1 MLALESGLT
10 KLRNHIDDKQLFAAG
25 AKLLLAV
32 SGGSDSLG
40 LLCLFSKLRLQSSIT
55 LLCCHVNHGLRG
67 EQSDRD
73 EALVKEVCLKL
84 NVPVICRR
92 VQLEEGGDLE
102 NRARE
107 ARFEVLYHLL
117 DIYNFDYIVLGH
129 QKEDQAETILM
140 NMFRGTG
147 INGMAGIRIKQNRL
161 LHPLLDF
168 TRAEL
173 QAIVSE
179 CGFQWATDATNE
191 DISFKRNHL
200 RQELIPY
207 LQANYAPDLLDKLS
221 QLASVMEDA
230 DAYFKAQAAKRFKKR
245 RIESEPGLISFEIKG
260 LKKLSD
266 TELYYFF
273 KHCYSQTCLEEMDFF
288 NSHFMAIKALMEGG
302 GSAKLHLSN
311 EVVVYREYDLIS
323 FNWGE
328 LETPD
333 LQPQTVEEDRVW
345 AVFGN
350 YRFQFKN
357 LKLLPKGYEPN
368 EMNVVLAA
376 DDIAWPLIIRS
387 REPGDRFIPS
397 GMSNRKKLKDFFID
411 AKVPKRLRDQVPII
425 SDGGRILWVVGYRV
439 DERAL
444 PQASSAKLLQIIAE
458 PLDER
463 PKRMSRV
470 KQKGKKE

>member
-1 MLALESGLT
+1 MLALESGLN
-10 KLRNHIDDKQLFAAG
+10 KLRKHIDDKQLFAAG

-40 LLCLFSKLRLQSSIT
+40 LLCLFSRLRLQRPLT

-67 EQSDRD
+67 EHSDKD
-73 EALVKEVCLKL
+73 EALVKEICLKL

-92 VQLEEGGDLE
+92 IKLEDGGDLE

-147 INGMAGIRIKQNRL
+147 INGMAGIRIKQDRL

-168 TRAEL
+168 GREEL
-173 QAIVSE
+173 QAIVTE
-179 CGFQWATDATNE
+179 CGFAWATDATNE
-191 DISFKRNHL
+191 DTSFKRNHL

-207 LQANYAPDLLDKLS
+207 LQANFAPDLLDKLS
-221 QLASVMEDA
+221 HLASVMDDA
-230 DAYFKAQAAKRFKKR
+230 DDYFKRQAATRFKKR
-245 RIESEPGLISFEIKG
+245 RIEKEPGLISFEIKG
-260 LKKLSD
+260 LKRLSD

-273 KHCYSQTCLEEMDFF
+273 KHCYTEVCGEEMDFF
-288 NSHFMAIKALMEGG
+288 SSHFMAVKALMEGG
-302 GSAKLHLSN
+302 GSARLHLSN
-311 EVVVYREYDLIS
+311 EVIAYREYGYLS
-323 FNWGE
+323 FSWGE
-328 LETPD
+328 LETPE
-333 LQPQTVEEDRVW
+333 LQEQSVEEDRVW

-357 LKLLPKGYEPN
+357 LKLLPKGYEPS
-368 EMNVVLAA
+368 ETNVILDA
-376 DDIAWPLIIRS
+376 DDITWPLTIRS

-397 GMSNRKKLKDFFID
+397 GMSNHKKLKDFFID
-411 AKVPKRLRDQVPII
+411 AKVPQRQRDQVPII
-425 SDGGRILWVVGYRV
+425 ADGNRILWVVGYRV

-444 PQASSAKLLQIIAE
+444 PKESSAKLLQIIAE
-458 PLDER
+458 PADDR
-463 PKRMSRV
+463 PKRMVRV
-470 KQKGKKE
+470 KQKGKKK

>member
-1 MLALESGLT
+1 MQALKSGLE
-10 KLRNHIDDKQLFAAG
+10 KLRKHIDDKQLYPAG
-25 AKLLLAV
+25 SKLLLAV

-40 LLCLFSKLRLQSSIT
+40 LLCLFSRLRLQSAIT

-67 EQSDRD
+67 EHSDRD
-73 EALVKEVCLKL
+73 EALVKDICLKL

-107 ARFEVLYHLL
+107 ARFEVLYHVL
-117 DIYNFDYIVLGH
+117 DAYRFDYIVLGH
-129 QKEDQAETILM
+129 QQEDQAETVLM

-147 INGMAGIRIKQNRL
+147 INGMAGIRVKQNRL

-179 CGFQWATDATNE
+179 CGFEWAVDASNE

-207 LQANYAPDLLDKLS
+207 LQAHYAPDLLDKLS
-221 QLASVMEDA
+221 QLAAVMDDA
-230 DAYFKAQAAKRFKKR
+230 DVYFKAQAATRFKKR
-245 RIESEPGLISFEIKG
+245 RIDSEPGLVSFPIKG

-273 KHCYSQTCLEEMDFF
+273 KHCYTQTCLEEMDFF
-288 NSHFMAIKALMEGG
+288 YSHFQVVKALMEGG
-302 GSAKLHLSN
+302 GSAQLHLSN
-311 EVVVYREYDLIS
+311 DVVVYREYDLLS
-323 FNWGE
+323 FSCGE
-328 LETPD
+328 LEVPE
-333 LQPQTVEEDRVW
+333 LQEQTVEEDRVW

-357 LKLLPKGYEPN
+357 LKLLPKGYEPS
-368 EMNVVLAA
+368 ETNVILDAEE
-376 DDIAWPLIIRS
+376 IEWPLTIRS
-387 REPGDRFIPS
+387 RKPGDRFIPS
-397 GMSNRKKLKDFFID
+397 GMSNHKKLKDFFID
-411 AKVPKRLRDQVPII
+411 SKVPARQRDQVPII
-425 SDGGRILWVVGYRV
+425 ADGDRILWVVGYRV
-439 DERAL
+439 DARAL
-444 PQASSAKLLQIIAE
+444 PREDSTKLVQIIVE
-458 PLDER
+458 PVDER
-463 PKRMSRV
+463 PKRMMKVR
-470 KQKGKKE
+470 KQGKRK